1 MTVAPPNPGA
11 PPRKQSRE
19 ARRTQLIEAT
29 IAAIAVHGY
38 ARITLTEV
46 ARTAGLSHG
55 LVNFH
60 FETKEKLLGET
71 LIYLYDEYRQNWETN
86 LAAAGPS
93 PAAQLDALLRADFDP
108 SICTQ
113 GRLAAWCAFWGETQG
128 RPLYQERC
136 GANDEIYNSGMAAIV
151 NRLLTEGGYPG
162 NATRVSRVIRLTS
175 DGIWLDMMTLNAP
188 YQPAE
193 GLATLYACVAGFF
206 PRHFGENGLLQQGK
220 AVEAL

>member
-1 MTVAPPNPGA
+1 MTDEQPNSDA

-38 ARITLTEV
+38 SRITLTEV

-71 LIYLYDEYRQNWETN
+71 LIYLYDEYRQNWESY

-113 GRLAAWCAFWGETQG
+113 GRLAAWCSFWSETQG

-136 GANDEIYNSGMAAIV
+136 GANDEKYNSGMQEIV
-151 NRLLTEGGYPG
+151 ARLLAESSYPG
-162 NATRVSRVIRLTS
+162 NPTLVARVIRLTS

-188 YQPAE
+188 YPPAE
-193 GLATLYACVAGFF
+193 GLATLYACVAAFF
-206 PRHFGENGLLQQGK
+206 PRHFGESGLLQRMK
-220 AVEAL
+220 S